1 MTKYPFSVEDL
12 DNVANHFYLQG
23 FVVGRVKETVPSNFK
38 EDDPFQDKVVPGISI
53 NRVFDDGQFSEVLV
67 LSSGVVFLRE
77 VYQGRVST
85 FSGAYPLNLDYVIK
99 CVEQLIKVQKE
110 F

>member
-12 DNVANHFYLQG
+12 DNVANYFYLQG

-53 NRVFDDGQFSEVLV
+53 NRVFDDGQLSEVIV
-67 LSSGVVFLRE
+67 LSSGVVFLK
-77 VYQGRVST
+77 VLYQGRVT
-85 FSGAYPLNLDYVIK
+85 NIQGAYPLNLNYAIG
-99 CVEQLIKVQKE
+99 CVEQLIKAQKE
-110 F
+110 I